1 MTSWSS
7 RIPGWDSRRLAGQ
20 IGGAWLCGSVIMGTV
35 AVVFLASEGT
45 VFGRPGST
53 GSPEVCLPG
62 NSPICGRPSLFQLTP
77 VERLAV
83 FALVAGMFVSLAVL
97 VWRTT
102 AATWLG
108 GDIRAKLLWVM
119 LVGLGGLAGW
129 SFAAVITFA
138 VAFSPVTQLI
148 LGYTCSGLPFALVAG
163 MLLRPVRANVVAVA
177 VSAGLVAAGFVMVA
191 GEHQVYPQNVFTL
204 YASYARYFF
213 SNNGSG
219 LMLY

>member
-1 MTSWSS
+1 MTSWFS
-7 RIPGWDSRRLAGQ
+7 RIPGWDSRWLAGQ
-20 IGGAWLCGSVIMGTV
+20 VGAAWLCGSVFMGTV
-35 AVVFLASEGT
+35 AVLFLASEGA

-53 GSPEVCLPG
+53 ASPDVCLPG
-62 NSPICGRPSLFQLTP
+62 NPSICGRPSLLQLTP

-83 FALVAGMFVSLAVL
+83 FALVAGLFVSLAML
-97 VWRTT
+97 VWRTG

-108 GDIRAKLLWVM
+108 SDNRSKILWVVV
-119 LVGLGGLAGW
+119 VGLGGLAGW

-148 LGYTCSGLPFALVAG
+148 LGYTCGGLPFALVAG
-163 MLLRPVRANVVAVA
+163 MLLRPLRANVVALA

-191 GEHQVYPQNVFTL
+191 GEHQVHPQNVFTL